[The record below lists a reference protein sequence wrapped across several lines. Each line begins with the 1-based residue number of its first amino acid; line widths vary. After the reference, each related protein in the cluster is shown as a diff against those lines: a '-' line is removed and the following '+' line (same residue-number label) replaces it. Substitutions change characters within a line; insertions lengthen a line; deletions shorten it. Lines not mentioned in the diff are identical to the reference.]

1 MAKSNVGALLGLFQE
16 PDEIIVALDELRAAG
31 FTDTNMEVLSG
42 TPYPSGTFGEAQRP
56 HHLFAFAFAGA
67 MAGFIVGLLVTIGM
81 QISYPMVTGGM
92 PILSLPPMFNVL
104 YEATL
109 LGAII
114 FTVLGTL
121 FESRLPNIVGEP
133 YDVRIT
139 QGYLGLLV
147 RWRGR
152 DDAAMAERILRSA
165 GAVDLLP
172 STGAT

>member
-1 MAKSNVGALLGLFQE
+1 MARSGDGAVLGLFRG
-16 PDEIIVALDELRAAG
+16 PDDVIVVLDDLRAAG
-31 FTDTNMEVLSG
+31 FIAPNVEVLSG
-42 TPYPSGTFGEAQRP
+42 TPYPSGTFGEPQRP
-56 HHLFAFAFAGA
+56 HYLFTFAFAGA
-67 MAGFIVGLLVTIGM
+67 LAGFIVGLLVTVGT

-121 FESRLPNIVGEP
+121 FESRLPNFAEVP

-139 QGYLGLLV
+139 QGYLGVLV
-147 RWRGR
+147 RSRGG
-152 DDAAMAERILRSA
+152 DD
-165 GAVDLLP
+165 
-172 STGAT
+172 